1 MIPEAGQRFGPYEIL
16 GSLGGGGMGLVFRA
30 WDERLHREVAVKL
43 LHDSYRIPGMRE
55 RFLQEARAA
64 SSLNHPNICTV
75 FDIGQQDGDPYLV
88 MELLEGETLKDR
100 IARGALPV
108 EEIVR
113 YAGEITDALSV
124 AHAKG
129 IVHRDI
135 KPANIFLV
143 AMPNGRSQAKVL
155 DFGLAKLELEVGGG
169 WVSRTLDL
177 TLAGATVGT
186 LAYMSPEQARGESL
200 DMRSDLFSLG
210 VVMYEMATRQ
220 APFRGAT
227 SALLFVQLFD
237 HEPEPVRNW
246 NEAVPRELEKII
258 LKLLAKDRRTRF
270 QTAKELHEALAKI
283 AAKSSRSWLQRETAT
298 AVPLVRANDPVARKR
313 VLKQKPERDE
323 VDSPPP
329 AEAAPVTGSSAD
341 NMFIRPMR
349 ITSSPAV
356 EVERSVLH
364 STNAAAAEARDAT
377 AEESAPGKA
386 TPATESRADAVEE
399 VVPAT
404 RITPP
409 EKEQSRGGVTQE
421 EKKMTGLELRGRV
434 AEGSAGAVPPDL
446 TSPSASSSM
455 EVKAAKYRG
464 WKPAGLA
471 LLVVAACALVLLV
484 RNGLLRPIVL
494 GPKDE
499 LLLTAI
505 DNKTGDKALDGTVAQ
520 GLEIALQQSGSL
532 HVLGEEAYGAG
543 LRQVQADRGDAA
555 KVSGQTVAQK
565 LGAKAYVYGMIASSG
580 AGYTIRVDV
589 LKADSNK
596 KAASLQEM
604 VSSRGEVPAAIGRLA
619 QALRAEV
626 SRDGKGDAQRG
637 IPFEEDATSNLDALH
652 AYAVGEMS
660 RARGR
665 PGDALLSYQEAV
677 ALDPRF
683 VQAQIR
689 LAWLYREE
697 KAELAA
703 IRAAELAKA
712 AAAHTSDKVSMLAQ
726 FCYEMNAAGDEER
739 AVATI
744 RRYVKK
750 YPHDVEGWKGLA
762 RVLRAQGYLPES
774 LLAAQEG
781 FAEDPFDA
789 ETYEEAEDA
798 MVELDRYNSAL
809 QLEAHARR
817 EGVVTEAGALAAGYM
832 AGKENVVAKE
842 IEEIS
847 EDAPK
852 EGARASY
859 AKLDRYGRYL
869 DGTGRLGA
877 AFEVWR
883 TSAASAQRTPD
894 LSSAASAMLA
904 QGALDRAFA
913 EKCTVA
919 LAMVDEL
926 RGMAKGPNASF
937 NTALAA
943 ALCGDQTYAD
953 KSVVQLLQQFPQ
965 STAVTQWYVPELRAA
980 TDLGVNE
987 PGKALQEL
995 IAAGQNDRSPLTA
1008 YLRGLARLALGQSG
1022 AAIGDLNTVLAH
1034 RGFAFTLG
1042 GTLYPMAEINLA
1054 RAYSNGR
1061 DRSDSVAAYRR
1072 FLVLWAEAD
1081 RGQPLMTEALARS
1094 R

>member
-113 YAGEITDALSV
+113 YAGEITDALAV

-143 AMPNGRSQAKVL
+143 AMPSGRSQAKVL

-270 QTAKELHEALAKI
+270 QTAKELHEALTKI

-298 AVPLVRANDPVARKR
+298 AVPLVRAKDPVARKR
-313 VLKQKPERDE
+313 MLKQKRDA
-323 VDSPPP
+323 VDSPPL
-329 AEAAPVTGSSAD
+329 AEAASVTGSSAD

-349 ITSSPAV
+349 ITSSPAA
-356 EVERSVLH
+356 EVEQSVLH
-364 STNAAAAEARDAT
+364 STSAAAAAEARDAIV
-377 AEESAPGKA
+377 EESASGKA
-386 TPATESRADAVEE
+386 TPAMESRADAVEE

-409 EKEQSRGGVTQE
+409 ENEQSRGGVTPAKE
-421 EKKMTGLELRGRV
+421 KMTGLELRGSV
-434 AEGSAGAVPPDL
+434 AESSAGAVSTDS
-446 TSPSASSSM
+446 TSPSSSSLM
-455 EVKAAKYRG
+455 EGKAARYRG
-464 WKPAGLA
+464 WKLAALA
-471 LLVVAACALVLLV
+471 LLVVAVCGLVLLV
-484 RNGLLRPIVL
+484 RNGLLRPVVL

-505 DNKTGDKALDGTVAQ
+505 DNRTGDKTLDGTVAQ

-532 HVLGEEAYGAG
+532 HILGGEAYGAG
-543 LRQVQADRGDAA
+543 LRQVQEDRGDAA
-555 KVSGQTVAQK
+555 KISGQTVAQK
-565 LGAKAYVYGMIASSG
+565 LGAKAYVYGVIASSG
-580 AGYTIRVDV
+580 AGYMIRVDV
-589 LKADSNK
+589 LKTASND

-626 SRDGKGDAQRG
+626 SKDGKAGAQGG

-652 AYAVGEMS
+652 AYAVGEML
-660 RARGR
+660 RAQGR
-665 PGDALLSYQEAV
+665 PDDALLWYQKAV
-677 ALDPRF
+677 SLDPRF

-689 LAWLYREE
+689 LAWLYRDE

-703 IRAAELAKA
+703 IHAAELAKA
-712 AAAHTSDKVSMLAQ
+712 AAAHAGDKARMLAQ
-726 FCYEMNAAGDEER
+726 FCYEMNATGDEER
-739 AVATI
+739 AIATI
-744 RRYVKK
+744 RLYVKK
-750 YPHDVEGWKGLA
+750 YPHDVDGWKGLA

-781 FAEDPFDA
+781 YAEDPFDA
-789 ETYEEAEDA
+789 ETYQEAEGA

-809 QLEAHARR
+809 QLETQARR
-817 EGVVTEAGALAAGYM
+817 EGVVPEAGALAAGYM
-832 AGKENVVAKE
+832 AGKESVVAKE

-859 AKLDRYGRYL
+859 AKLDQYGRYL
-869 DGTGRLGA
+869 DGTGRLDA
-877 AFEVWR
+877 AFEVWT
-883 TSAASAQRTPD
+883 TSAASAERTPD
-894 LSSAASAMLA
+894 FSSAASSMLA
-904 QGALDRAFA
+904 QGALDRAFT
-913 EKCTVA
+913 ERCTVA

-926 RGMAKGPNASF
+926 RGMAKGPDASF
-937 NTALAA
+937 NTGLAA

-995 IAAGQNDRSPLTA
+995 IVVGQNDRSPLTA
-1008 YLRGLARLALGQSG
+1008 YLRGLGRLALGQSG
-1022 AAIGDLNTVLAH
+1022 PAIVDLKTVLAH

-1061 DRSDSVAAYRR
+1061 DRSDSVAAYQR

-1094 R
+1094 K